1 MRSSCARTRVVSTDL
16 TFLGCRCGRCV
27 LLGRRDLRGDGAMP
41 DSGEEVEEN
50 PAQLGGGPGKDIS
63 VSGSEIGSESLY
75 MDIRVGAREEE
86 RAEEADD
93 AAEEGGHDSDS
104 RGYST

>member
-50 PAQLGGGPGKDIS
+50 PAGEGNLGGD
-63 VSGSEIGSESLY
+63 
-75 MDIRVGAREEE
+75 
-86 RAEEADD
+86 
-93 AAEEGGHDSDS
+93 
-104 RGYST
+104 RGNTPANIFLCPHFV